1 MALRKVIVCIAGA
14 FAAGFLVSELASIP
28 GAHAQ
33 TSFQVYVQ
41 GVGNP
46 HEHKPVNLQ
55 GSKVVGFA
63 CADGTCYVATQ

>member
-1 MALRKVIVCIAGA
+1 MTLRKVIVCIAGA
-14 FAAGFLVSELASIP
+14 FAAGFLVSELAPIP

-33 TSFQVYVQ
+33 TGFQIYVQ
-41 GVGNP
+41 GVGDP
-46 HEHKPVNLQ
+46 HEHKPINVS